1 VRALVRRPSPQLADG
16 LVSHIE
22 RQPVDVA
29 LATAQWQ
36 RYCDAMAAHGW
47 DLVEVPAAPDCPDS
61 VFIED
66 TVVMFDD
73 LAVIARP
80 GAPERRP
87 EPDAV
92 VPVVSA
98 LGLEVAHVT
107 APACFDGG
115 DVLKVGDTVY
125 VGRSART
132 DAEAVRQLRALLAP
146 RGKRVVAVPL
156 TRVLHLKSAV
166 TALPDGTIIGWPPAV
181 DDPALFPTFLAM
193 PEEDGAHV
201 VDLGN
206 GHLLVAESAPRSIA
220 VLADLGYSPVPVD
233 IGEFIKLEGCVT
245 CLSVRIRV

>member
-1 VRALVRRPSPQLADG
+1 MRRPSPRLADG
-16 LVSHIE
+16 IVSHIE
-22 RQPVDVA
+22 RQPVD
-29 LATAQWQ
+29 LARAEVQWQ
-36 RYCDAMAAHGW
+36 SYCDAMAACGW
-47 DLVEVPAAPDCPDS
+47 DLVEVPPAPDCPDS

-73 LAVIARP
+73 LAVITRP
-80 GAPERRP
+80 GAPERQP
-87 EPDAV
+87 EPEAV
-92 VPVVSA
+92 EPVVAA
-98 LGLEVAHVT
+98 LGLEVARIT

-156 TRVLHLKSAV
+156 SKVLHLKSAV
-166 TALPDGTIIGWPPAV
+166 TALPDGTIIGWPPAI
-181 DDPALFPTFLAM
+181 DDVSLFPTFLAM

-201 VDLGN
+201 VDLGD
-206 GHLLVAESAPRSIA
+206 GRLLVAASAPRSVE
-220 VLADLGYSPVPVD
+220 VLADLGYTPVPVD